1 MEAVGKKGKQQEYGN
16 TTTVE
21 LVNATTMKVLVM
33 ASRGWKMEK
42 VWKRMT
48 LMVAVT
54 KMVV

>member
-33 ASRGWKMEK
+33 ASRGWQMEK